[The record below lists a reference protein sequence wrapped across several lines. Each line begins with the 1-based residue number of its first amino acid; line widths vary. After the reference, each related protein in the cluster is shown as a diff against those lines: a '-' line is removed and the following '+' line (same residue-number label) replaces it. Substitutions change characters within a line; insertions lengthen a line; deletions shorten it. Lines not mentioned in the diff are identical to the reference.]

1 MDDARKQAVCR
12 SFLRLVEH
20 MEKLR
25 EPGGCPWD
33 REQTHATLKK
43 YMIEEAHEAC
53 EAIDHGDDAK
63 ICEELGDVL
72 LQVVFHGQM
81 ASERGAFTVAD
92 IADAIS
98 NKLVERHP
106 HVFGDMELNTP
117 EEVLKNWEQ
126 MKARREESRTSLL
139 DGIPPSLPAL
149 LRARRIQERAAQV
162 GFDWNH
168 IAEVVAKMEEEV
180 GEFGRECAGKDPERI
195 EDELGDLLF
204 AIVNVSRYLN
214 VDPEAAL
221 HRTARKFI
229 ERFRH
234 IEKRVAES
242 GRTMDVVTLEEM
254 DRYWDEAKAMGRAG
268 DTPGAASPADGD
280 PPHPHSKKEPD
291 A

>member
-1 MDDARKQAVCR
+1 MDEQQKKAV
-12 SFLRLVEH
+12 SGSILRLAEH

-25 EPGGCPWD
+25 APGGCPWD
-33 REQTHATLKK
+33 REQTHQTLKK

-53 EAIDHGDDAK
+53 EAIDQGDDRK

-81 ASERGAFTVAD
+81 ASERGAFTLAD

-98 NKLVERHP
+98 EKLVERHP
-106 HVFGDMELNTP
+106 HVFGDMDLSTS
-117 EEVLKNWEQ
+117 EEVLQNWEQ
-126 MKARREESRTSLL
+126 MKAEREESRSSLL
-139 DGIPPSLPAL
+139 DGIPASLPAL
-149 LRARRIQERAAQV
+149 LRSRRIQERAAQV

-168 IAEVVAKMEEEV
+168 IGEVIDKMMEEV
-180 GEFGRECAGKDPERI
+180 GEFRAECRDRDPERL

-214 VDPEAAL
+214 IDPEAAL

-242 GRTMDVVTLEEM
+242 GRSLDEVSLEEM
-254 DRYWDEAKAMGRAG
+254 DGYWDEAKTSSRDG
-268 DTPGAASPADGD
+268 DPGDGAD
-280 PPHPHSKKEPD
+280 PPHPHTRKEPHP
-291 A
+291 

>member
-1 MDDARKQAVCR
+1 
-12 SFLRLVEH
+12 

-25 EPGGCPWD
+25 APDGCPWD
-33 REQTHATLKK
+33 REQTHSTLKK

-53 EAIDHGDDAK
+53 EAIDQGDDTK

-81 ASERGAFTVAD
+81 ASERGAFTIAD

-98 NKLVERHP
+98 DKLVERHP
-106 HVFGDMELNTP
+106 HVFGDMDLKTP
-117 EEVLKNWEQ
+117 EEVLQNWEQ
-126 MKARREESRTSLL
+126 MKAQREESRSSLL
-139 DGIPPSLPAL
+139 DGIPASLPAL
-149 LRARRIQERAAQV
+149 LRSRRIQERAAQV

-168 IAEVVAKMEEEV
+168 IGEVVDKMVEEV
-180 GEFGRECAGKDPERI
+180 REFAEACAGKDPERM

-204 AIVNVSRYLN
+204 AVVNVSRYLN
-214 VDPEAAL
+214 IDPEAAL

-242 GRTMDVVTLEEM
+242 GRTLDEVPLEEM
-254 DRYWDEAKAMGRAG
+254 DRYWDEAKTADA
-268 DTPGAASPADGD
+268 PGGGPRQGESLDSGT
-280 PPHPHSKKEPD
+280 PPHPQTKKEQHP
-291 A
+291 